1 MAPIPSFGRGRRALW
16 RAAWPAARA
25 ATAVL
30 PLTVER
36 RGPPP
41 RGAMVAVVNHFSF
54 ADPLMAGLVLRRPV
68 RFLALDELW
77 GQSRA
82 LDWTLAAFGAIPL
95 PRERGVPLGALRSAV
110 RHLRRGGAVGVF
122 PEGRR
127 VAEWGES
134 PLRPGAAWLS
144 LRTGAPVVPV
154 ALWGTGRVM
163 PRESMRVRRSSV
175 RAVVCA
181 AISPAPY
188 ANLPCPASA
197 LTAAVRSV
205 LDRELRRLAT

>member
-1 MAPIPSFGRGRRALW
+1 
-16 RAAWPAARA
+16 
-25 ATAVL
+25 
-30 PLTVER
+30 
-36 RGPPP
+36 
-41 RGAMVAVVNHFSF
+41 MVAAVNHFSF
-54 ADPLMAGLVLRRPV
+54 ADPLMAGLALRRPV

-77 GQSRA
+77 GQRRP
-82 LDWTLAAFGAIPL
+82 LDWTLATFGAIPL
-95 PRERGVPLGALRSAV
+95 PRERGVPLGALRAAV
-110 RHLRRGGAVGVF
+110 RHLRAGGAVGVF

-154 ALWGTGRVM
+154 ALWGTGGVM
-163 PRESMRVRRSSV
+163 PRDEMRVRRGPV

-188 ANLPCPASA
+188 AGRPRSAYA

-205 LDRELRRLAT
+205 LDEELRVLTT

>member
-16 RAAWPAARA
+16 RGAWPAARA
-25 ATAVL
+25 AAAVL

-36 RGPPP
+36 RDSPP

-54 ADPLMAGLVLRRPV
+54 ADPLMAGLALRRPV

-82 LDWTLAAFGAIPL
+82 LDWSLAAFGAIPL
-95 PRERGVPLGALRSAV
+95 PRERGVPLGALRAAV
-110 RHLRRGGAVGVF
+110 RHLRAGGAVGVF

-127 VAEWGES
+127 VAAWGES
-134 PLRPGAAWLS
+134 PFRPGAAWLS

-163 PRESMRVRRSSV
+163 PRDEMRVRRSPV
-175 RAVVCA
+175 RAVVCD
-181 AISPAPY
+181 AISPVPY
-188 ANLPCPASA
+188 AEHPRPASA
-197 LTAAVRSV
+197 LTGAVRSV